1 MIGYVPLSKQE
12 LQRKMT
18 SAGDLYFSCNVF
30 AYAADGR
37 RKKKQP
43 THADNSVGI
52 ISLLFGR

>member
-1 MIGYVPLSKQE
+1 
-12 LQRKMT
+12 MT